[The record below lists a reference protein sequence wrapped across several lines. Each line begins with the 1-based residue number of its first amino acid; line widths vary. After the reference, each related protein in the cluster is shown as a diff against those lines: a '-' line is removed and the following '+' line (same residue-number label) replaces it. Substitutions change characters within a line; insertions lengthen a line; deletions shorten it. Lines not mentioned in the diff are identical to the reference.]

1 MSAAAD
7 LRLKAKAPPPPPPAG
22 AFWLEADYLLWS
34 VKGDKLPALAS
45 TGVLGAPGTVVL
57 FGDAA
62 VNDRWRS
69 GGQIKAGYW
78 FDPQHAWGIEGSFFG
93 LEDVS
98 TRFNAASNGSSVLA
112 VPFFNVQAGQQDSF
126 IIASPG
132 LGGGGQIA
140 ISETSRLW
148 GAGFALRKEICASCA
163 GRVSALVG
171 YRYLH
176 ASDDL
181 AIVTNGQGII
191 PIVGSS
197 RAPGPI
203 ISAPP
208 TISTASISG

>member
-1 MSAAAD
+1 
-7 LRLKAKAPPPPPPAG
+7 
-22 AFWLEADYLLWS
+22 LWPGGHIGRQS
-34 VKGDKLPALAS
+34 G
-45 TGVLGAPGTVVL
+45 LGSICFLAPG
-57 FGDAA
+57 FG
-62 VNDRWRS
+62 S
-69 GGQIKAGYW
+69 GQ
-78 FDPQHAWGIEGSFFG
+78 
-93 LEDVS
+93 V
-98 TRFNAASNGSSVLA
+98 
-112 VPFFNVQAGQQDSF
+112 
-126 IIASPG
+126 
-132 LGGGGQIA
+132 A

>member
-1 MSAAAD
+1 M
-7 LRLKAKAPPPPPPAG
+7 
-22 AFWLEADYLLWS
+22 
-34 VKGDKLPALAS
+34 
-45 TGVLGAPGTVVL
+45 L

-93 LEDVS
+93 LQNA
-98 TRFNAASNGSSVLA
+98 TTGFIAASNGSPVLA
-112 VPFFNVQAGQQDSF
+112 VPFFNVQTGQQDAF
-126 IIASPG
+126 LIASPG
-132 LGGGGQIA
+132 IGGGQIA
-140 ISETSRLW
+140 VSETSRLW

-181 AIVTNGQGII
+181 AIVSNAQGII
-191 PIVGSS
+191 PVVGLFTST
-197 RAPGPI
+197 GPI